1 MMTLIILQGIWGTL
15 LTYHARWLASQRNEK
30 KWFLFF
36 FMFNLLG
43 IPEIIYLQK
52 KKLGS

>member
-1 MMTLIILQGIWGTL
+1 MTLIILLVLGAL
-15 LTYHARWLASQRNEK
+15 LDLPRMLVAAQRNEK

-36 FMFNLLG
+36 LMFNLLG

-52 KKLGS
+52 KLEPP